1 MLNEISEARSAKQR
15 AQGEERARSEAEAA
29 RGRLT
34 PLDERLGRLLATI
47 PAEMQREGIS
57 LVALQASLR
66 GRRRGSCHPGDL
78 GAALRRAGFAR
89 SRNWRGTD
97 GFNAIWRKQA

>member
-1 MLNEISEARSAKQR
+1 MPTAYVTMLNEISEARSAKQR

-47 PAEMQREGIS
+47 PVEVQAEGLS
-57 LVALQASLR
+57 LTTLQGPVARARARSLP
-66 GRRRGSCHPGDL
+66 HW
-78 GAALRRAGFAR
+78 RAGRCASAGR
-89 SRNWRGTD
+89 
-97 GFNAIWRKQA
+97 I